1 MDTIYP
7 NEEELQFRKIK
18 YGGKYNMFILS
29 LFRACNLV
37 FVIRD
42 ILSLF
47 YYQNVFFGNEFKIF
61 TKIVI
66 L

>member
-7 NEEELQFRKIK
+7 NEEELQFRKKK

-29 LFRACNLV
+29 ILRACNLV
-37 FVIRD
+37 FVI
-42 ILSLF
+42 
-47 YYQNVFFGNEFKIF
+47 YYHYFIIKMFFLNNEFKIF